1 MREPHSHFY
10 PHISAAALNHGVL
23 GSETEDALDYKDYY
37 ATLGVD
43 RKASQDDIQK
53 AYRKLARK
61 YHPDVN
67 TSTGAEDKFKEVTEA
82 YEVLKDADKRRT
94 YDQFGHNWKQRGGP
108 PPGWQNVGFDF
119 GGGGSGFSDFF
130 ESLFGGAGR
139 ASAGPGQGPFGGF
152 GGFGGGFGGPNLDQE
167 VTLALTLEEAAKGG
181 QRQVTIRDQSGQA
194 QSFSVNLPAGV
205 KEGQKLR
212 LQGKGLEGPNGQ
224 KGDLFLKIDFRPH
237 AKFKLDGRNLQA
249 DLPISPWVAALGGE
263 ASVRTL
269 DGTIRVKVPAGSS
282 SGRKIR
288 LRSKGY
294 PNPKG
299 QDGDLIVELKIMVPE
314 SLTDEERRLF
324 EELAETSEF
333 KPRS

>member
-1 MREPHSHFY
+1 MIGAH
-10 PHISAAALNHGVL
+10 

-67 TSTGAEDKFKEVTEA
+67 TSAGAEDKFKEVTEA

-94 YDQFGHNWKQRGGP
+94 YDQFGSNWKQRGGP

-119 GGGGSGFSDFF
+119 GGGGGSGFSDFF
-130 ESLFGGAGR
+130 ENLFGGAGR
-139 ASAGPGQGPFGGF
+139 AHQGGGQGPFGGF
-152 GGFGGGFGGPNLDQE
+152 GGFGGGGGFGGPNLDQE

-181 QRQVTIRDQSGQA
+181 QRQVTVRDQEGRSK
-194 QSFSVNLPAGV
+194 SFTVNLPIGV

-212 LQGKGLEGPNGQ
+212 LQGKGIEGPNGQ
-224 KGDLFLKIDFRPH
+224 NGDLFLKIDFRPH
-237 AKFKLDGRNLQA
+237 PRFKLEGRNLHA
-249 DLPISPWVAALGGE
+249 DLPVSPWVAALGGE

-269 DGTIRVKVPAGSS
+269 DGTVRVKVPAGSS

-299 QDGDLIVELKIMVPE
+299 KDGDLTVEIKIMVPE
-314 SLTDEERRLF
+314 ALTDDEQRLF
-324 EELAETSEF
+324 QELAETSEF
-333 KPRS
+333 KPKS

>member
-10 PHISAAALNHGVL
+10 PHISAAALNPGAL

-94 YDQFGHNWKQRGGP
+94 YDQFGHSWKQRGGP

-139 ASAGPGQGPFGGF
+139 AGGGPGQGPFGGF

-181 QRQVTIRDQSGQA
+181 QRQVTIRDQNGRA

-224 KGDLFLKIDFRPH
+224 KGDLFLKVDFRPH
-237 AKFKLDGRNLQA
+237 GKFKLDGRNLQA